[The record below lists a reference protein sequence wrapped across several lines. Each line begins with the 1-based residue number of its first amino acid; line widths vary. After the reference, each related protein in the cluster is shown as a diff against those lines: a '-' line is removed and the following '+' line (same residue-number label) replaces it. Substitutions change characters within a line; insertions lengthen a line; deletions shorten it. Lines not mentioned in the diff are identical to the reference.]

1 MTQKKGRKGSEI
13 PPSFQVKAAG
23 RTPLHFALQ
32 PPEEKVPAKWCEV
45 MIAVDLGRVSYDEGL
60 SHQEQT
66 HNKRVAGRVGDT
78 VILLE
83 HDPVITIGKSG
94 GEEDLL
100 VSKEI
105 ISERGIDIRRVNRGG
120 KITCHYPGQLVVY
133 PIMDLSGYGND
144 IHAFVYN
151 LEEVIIRTLTDFGVM
166 GERISRLRGIFVDNN
181 KIAAIGIEVRNSV
194 TMHGFAL
201 NVVEDWS
208 LYSMFI
214 PCGITDKGVTFL
226 EHCVGP
232 DTKFTMEM
240 IRERV
245 LHHFSDI
252 FQKDIK

>member
-1 MTQKKGRKGSEI
+1 
-13 PPSFQVKAAG
+13 
-23 RTPLHFALQ
+23 
-32 PPEEKVPAKWCEV
+32 

-60 SHQEQT
+60 SRQKQT
-66 HNKRVAGRVGDT
+66 HNERVAGRAGDT

-94 GEEDLL
+94 GEKDLL
-100 VSKEI
+100 VSEEN

-133 PIMDLSGYGND
+133 PIIDLSGYGND
-144 IHAFVYN
+144 IHALVYN
-151 LEEVIIRTLTDFGVM
+151 LEEVIIRTLTDFGVV
-166 GERISRLRGIFVDNN
+166 GERISRLRGIFVGNN

-194 TMHGFAL
+194 TMHGLAF

-208 LYSMFI
+208 LYSLFI
-214 PCGITDKGVTFL
+214 PCGITDKGITFL
-226 EHCVGP
+226 ESCVGP
-232 DTKFTMEM
+232 DTKFNMGM

-252 FQKDIK
+252 FQEDIR

>member
-1 MTQKKGRKGSEI
+1 MLWC
-13 PPSFQVKAAG
+13 KA
-23 RTPLHFALQ
+23 
-32 PPEEKVPAKWCEV
+32 
-45 MIAVDLGRVSYDEGL
+45 MIIMDLGRVSYDEGL
-60 SHQEQT
+60 SCQEQT
-66 HNKRVAGRVGDT
+66 HNERVAGRTSDS

-94 GEEDLL
+94 KRKEIL
-100 VSKEI
+100 VSEEN

-133 PIMDLSGYGND
+133 PIIDLSGYKND

-151 LEEVIIRTLTDFGVM
+151 LEEVIIRTLADFEVM
-166 GERISRLRGIFVDNN
+166 GERISRLRGVFVGNN

-208 LYSMFI
+208 LYSLFI
-214 PCGITDKGVTFL
+214 PCGITGKGITFL
-226 EHCVGP
+226 ESCVGP
-232 DTKFTMEM
+232 NTKFNMAM
-240 IRERV
+240 IKERV
-245 LHHFSDI
+245 LQHFSDI

>member
-1 MTQKKGRKGSEI
+1 
-13 PPSFQVKAAG
+13 
-23 RTPLHFALQ
+23 
-32 PPEEKVPAKWCEV
+32 

-60 SHQEQT
+60 SRQKQI
-66 HNKRVAGRVGDT
+66 HNERVAGRASDT

-94 GEEDLL
+94 GEKDLL
-100 VSKEI
+100 VSEEN

-133 PIMDLSGYGND
+133 PIIDLSEYGND

-151 LEEVIIRTLTDFGVM
+151 LEEVIIRTLTDFGVV
-166 GERISRLRGIFVDNN
+166 GERISRLRGIFVGNN
-181 KIAAIGIEVRNSV
+181 KIAAIGIEIKNSV
-194 TMHGFAL
+194 TMHGLAF

-208 LYSMFI
+208 LYSLFI
-214 PCGITDKGVTFL
+214 PCGITDKGITFL
-226 EHCVGP
+226 ESCVGP
-232 DTKFTMEM
+232 DTKFNME
-240 IRERV
+240 IIKERV